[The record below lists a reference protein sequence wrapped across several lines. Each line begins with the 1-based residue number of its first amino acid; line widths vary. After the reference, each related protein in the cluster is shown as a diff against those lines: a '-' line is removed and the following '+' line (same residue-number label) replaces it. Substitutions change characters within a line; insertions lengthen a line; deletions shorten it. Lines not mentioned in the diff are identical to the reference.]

1 MIAARRKIM
10 KRIST
15 LVLFKKIAAKL
26 PKSLKINS
34 LFLVLSLITFT
45 TVLMWGNFQNSS
57 SLNALTQTTQTPVTI
72 NRYEAP
78 KMDRVNLYWIETNE
92 GIVLVDTGR
101 FLSQARYAL
110 EEIRSHSNKP
120 IVGILITHPHTDHY
134 GGLPVF
140 AEAAVK
146 NVPIYASQITY
157 DDIRTD
163 GQGFIAARNE
173 LHGND
178 FPDRNQIP
186 LPNSIV
192 KNGDEISLGGLKFQ
206 VIDLPKNETIDT
218 TLYYLREQKALFAGD
233 FVVNGDT
240 PFLGDGFTANWLVQ
254 LQMVLKQYPNVTIYH
269 GHGEPGEARPLI
281 EAQSEY
287 IETVRNLVSQALAT
301 GNEVTPEEKADIVTE
316 IEAKYPDYWTSM
328 VLPGLLEA
336 GIDGVAKE
344 LKQQNQSA

>member
-1 MIAARRKIM
+1 MGVKTIVRVINTATKLLKLSHLRNS
-10 KRIST
+10 KR
-15 LVLFKKIAAKL
+15 VF
-26 PKSLKINS
+26 
-34 LFLVLSLITFT
+34 LFLFFVTLT
-45 TVLMWGNFQNSS
+45 TVLMFGNYQTYNFA
-57 SLNALTQTTQTPVTI
+57 NAATQTSQTPVTI

-110 EEIRSHSNKP
+110 EEIRASSDKP
-120 IVGILITHPHTDHY
+120 IIGILITHPHTDHY
-134 GGLPVF
+134 GALPVF
-140 AEAAVK
+140 AEAAVE

-163 GQGFIAARNE
+163 GQGFIAARKE

-178 FPDRNQIP
+178 FPAHEEIP
-186 LPNSIV
+186 LPNHIV
-192 KNGDEISLGGLKFQ
+192 EDGDEISLGGLNFQ

-218 TLYYLREQKALFAGD
+218 TLYYLPEQKALFAGD

-240 PFLGDGFTANWLVQ
+240 PFLGDGYSSNWLAQ
-254 LQMVLKQYPNVTIYH
+254 LQTILNRYPDVTVYH
-269 GHGEPGEARPLI
+269 GHGEPGQARPLI

-287 IETVRNLVSQALAT
+287 IETVRSLVSDALAT
-301 GNEVTPEEKADIVTE
+301 DSEVTSQEKADIITQM
-316 IEAKYPDYWTSM
+316 EAKYPDHWTSM

-336 GIDGVAKE
+336 GIDGVTEE
-344 LKQQNQSA
+344 LK